1 MVKSQEAF
9 NFYSHLLGMLAAIVG
24 TVFLVSN
31 ATGSLSMVFT
41 AIVYGLSVTFLF
53 LASSL
58 YHAFK
63 SQENELS
70 FWRKMD
76 RFAIFIMI
84 AGSYTPVCYFFL
96 DVHITALMNT

>member
-9 NFYSHLLGMLAAIVG
+9 NFYSHLAGMLAAAIG
-24 TVFLVSN
+24 TFFLMARAGHS
-31 ATGSLSMVFT
+31 GSLLVT
-41 AIVYGLSVTFLF
+41 ASVYGLSVVFLF

-63 SQENELS
+63 KQENELS
-70 FWRKMD
+70 FWRRLD

-84 AGSYTPVCYFFL
+84 AGSYTPVC
-96 DVHITALMNT
+96 